1 MPHTA
6 VPHHSEVKVVTSV
19 TIYELRFLVD
29 SVLKLH
35 YFIAIFKSD
44 FKCSLFG
51 LSVARLLKKY

>member
-35 YFIAIFKSD
+35 YFAIFKSD